1 MKKIL
6 FLFILTLTVSTQA
19 NHGQNR
25 FVEPVKGP
33 FVKNDTLFFYRQ
45 LYVVDHDTCVSA
57 CYLERDRSSESYK
70 KYMNA
75 FELDLKR
82 GKTEYEYYYKSL
94 KKMYSKPFIKHDLQ
108 GLPKEWLPLNSYKGH
123 YYLDGMSYGFKMISD
138 SLFIENYMDGPLPR
152 IIKSIER
159 KSDTMYVI
167 TCLQGIEDKGNYV
180 FTIYLFNREK
190 GMAVWKEQMLNTDN
204 KPSYWLMVTKEG
216 ATNFD
221 LIDYITFEEVEG
233 LTYDKVDYEGLI
245 KDCLIPK

>member
-1 MKKIL
+1 MKKLL
-6 FLFILTLTVSTQA
+6 FLSILTLIVSTQA
-19 NHGQNR
+19 NYGQNH
-25 FVEPVKGP
+25 FVEPLKGP

-57 CYLERDRSSESYK
+57 RYLERDRSSESYK

-82 GKTEYEYYYKSL
+82 GKTAYEYYYKSL
-94 KKMYSKPFIKHDLQ
+94 KKMYPKPFVKHDLQ
-108 GLPKEWLPLNSYKGH
+108 GLPKEWLPINMYKGQC
-123 YYLDGMSYGFKMISD
+123 YLDGMSFGFKMISD

-159 KSDTMYVI
+159 KSDNTYVI
-167 TCLQGIEDKGNYV
+167 TCHQGIEDKGNYV
-180 FTIYLFNREK
+180 FTIHLINREK
-190 GMAVWKEQMLNTDN
+190 GIAVWKEQMLNTDN
-204 KPSYWLMVTKEG
+204 KPSYWLMVTKAG

-221 LIDYITFEEVEG
+221 LIEYITFEEVEG

-245 KDCLIPK
+245 KDKSNH

>member
-1 MKKIL
+1 MKKLL
-6 FLFILTLTVSTQA
+6 FLSILTLIVSSQA

-33 FVKNDTLFFYRQ
+33 FVKNDTLFLYKQ
-45 LYVVDHDTCVSA
+45 LYVVDHDTCVNA
-57 CYLERDRSSESYK
+57 CYLERNRSSESYK
-70 KYMNA
+70 RYMST

-82 GKTEYEYYYKSL
+82 GKTAYEYYYKSL
-94 KKMYSKPFIKHDLQ
+94 KNMYPKPFIKHDLQ
-108 GLPKEWLPLNSYKGH
+108 GLPKEWLPLNIYKGQC
-123 YYLDGMSYGFKMISD
+123 YLDGMSFRFKMFSD
-138 SLFIENYMDGPLPR
+138 SLFIVNNMDGPLPR

-167 TCLQGIEDKGNYV
+167 TCLQGIENKGNYV
-180 FTIYLFNREK
+180 LTIHLINKEK
-190 GMAVWKEQMLNTDN
+190 GVAVWKEQMLNTDN
-204 KPSYWLMVTKEG
+204 KPSSQLMVTKEG

-245 KDCLIPK
+245 KDKSRR